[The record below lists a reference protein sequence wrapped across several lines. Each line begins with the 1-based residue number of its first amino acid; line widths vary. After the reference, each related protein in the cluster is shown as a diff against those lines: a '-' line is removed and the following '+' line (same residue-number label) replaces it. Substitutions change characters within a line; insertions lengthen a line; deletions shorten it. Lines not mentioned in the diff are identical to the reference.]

1 MVHAGRAPGDESKQV
16 VRICHVLQVEAT
28 GERGLSEVAAAQRS
42 LVHLSQLRALGIG
55 RGARDHRVSV
65 GSLHRV
71 LPSVFS
77 LMRPLLEP
85 LAPETA
91 ALLYAGDDCVFS
103 HVTAAVLWGLVET
116 ASFVAITV
124 IGRNLRRQ
132 PALHVHRVTE
142 MDARDVRMKAGF
154 PVTAP
159 ARTLIDLA
167 GVWPADQVERALNEA
182 RVLKLVTDAEL
193 QAAMDRCPLRTGI
206 ATLRAILA
214 AERGP
219 AMTRSEAERRL
230 KDLVRQAELPWPRFN
245 TTLRRFEVDALWAE
259 HHVAVEVDGYAFH
272 GHRSAFERDRRR
284 DQALVAAGYT
294 VIRVTRRQLVDEPV
308 AVAVR
313 IAQALARA
321 VQTAG

>member
-1 MVHAGRAPGDESKQV
+1 LRSEG
-16 VRICHVLQVEAT
+16 T
-28 GERGLSEVAAAQRS
+28 GEWALARAAARQRGL
-42 LVHLSQLRALGIG
+42 VHHSQLRAAGFSRRAIARLVA
-55 RGARDHRVSV
+55 RGA
-65 GSLHRV
+65 LHPV
-71 LPSVFS
+71 LPRVYAVGHPA
-77 LMRPLLEP
+77 LAP
-85 LAPETA
+85 LAAELA
-91 ALLYAGDDCVFS
+91 ALLHLEHDAVISHWSGAMLWALGAGEPGTVQ
-103 HVTAAVLWGLVET
+103 A
-116 ASFVAITV
+116 TV
-124 IGRNLRRQ
+124 IGRDTVPRPGLRTY
-132 PALHVHRVTE
+132 RVP
-142 MDARDVRMKAGF
+142 DLDPRDVRLRHGL

-167 GVWPADQVERALNEA
+167 AVRSADQVERALNEA

-193 QAAMDRCPLRTGI
+193 QAAMDRCPLRSGI

-219 AMTRSEAERRL
+219 AMTRSAAERRL
-230 KDLVRQAELPWPRFN
+230 KNLVQQAELPWPRFN

-259 HHVAVEVDGYAFH
+259 QHVVVEVDGYRFH

-294 VIRVTRRQLVDEPV
+294 VIRVTARQLVDEPV

-321 VQTAG
+321 LPRAEDTAT